1 MTTAL
6 PIPIEAV
13 TKRILVIRG
22 HRVMLDSDLATL
34 YGVETRVL
42 IQAVKRNSARFPA
55 DFMFALTAE
64 EWAGLRSQSVILKT
78 GRGQHRKYLPY
89 VFTEHGALMLAS
101 VLNSERAVQ
110 MSVLVTR
117 AFVRLREFLATN
129 KELAAQLRKLERRL
143 DLTDEAV
150 AELYGLIKKLTTPA
164 ASSKRKIGF
173 V

>member
-1 MTTAL
+1 MTAAL

-13 TKRILVIRG
+13 TERIFVVRG
-22 HRVMLDSDLATL
+22 HRVMLDSDLAIL

-42 IQAVKRNSARFPA
+42 VQAVKRNSARFPA
-55 DFMFALTAE
+55 DFMFALTEE
-64 EWAGLRSQSVILKT
+64 EWVDLRSHSVTIKT

-89 VFTEHGALMLAS
+89 VFTEHGALMLAA

-117 AFVRLREFLATN
+117 AFVRLRELLATN
-129 KELAAQLRKLERRL
+129 KELAAQLQKLERRL
-143 DLTDEAV
+143 DLTDDAV
-150 AELYGLIKKLTTPA
+150 AELYGLIKKLTAPPPV
-164 ASSKRKIGF
+164 SKRKIGF

>member
-1 MTTAL
+1 VATTL

-13 TKRILVIRG
+13 TERIRVIRG

-55 DFMFALTAE
+55 DFMFVLTEE
-64 EWAGLRSQSVILKT
+64 EWTNLRSQSVISSRWG
-78 GRGQHRKYLPY
+78 GRRSIPS

-117 AFVRLREFLATN
+117 AFVRLRELLATN

-143 DLTDEAV
+143 DLTDDAV
-150 AELYGLIKKLTTPA
+150 AELYALIKQLTTPA
-164 ASSKRKIGF
+164 PSSKRKIGF